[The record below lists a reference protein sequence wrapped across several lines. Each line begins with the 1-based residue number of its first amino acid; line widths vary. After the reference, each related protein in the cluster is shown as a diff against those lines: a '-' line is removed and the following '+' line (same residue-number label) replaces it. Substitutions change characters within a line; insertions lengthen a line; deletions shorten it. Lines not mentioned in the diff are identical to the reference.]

1 MDTNHF
7 HIGKMLKIMVSCN
20 VSPKPA
26 FQELGTGSIITV
38 QSPTLRSAATSFPLF
53 VSRLNESIRGLI
65 LKHPSWTLVKVEFK
79 ILSSLPKPIQIVFSK
94 R

>member
-1 MDTNHF
+1 MFLLN
-7 HIGKMLKIMVSCN
+7 L
-20 VSPKPA
+20 A

-53 VSRLNESIRGLI
+53 VSRPNESIRGLI
-65 LKHPSWTLVKVEFK
+65 LKRPSWTLVKVEFK